1 MKVPEQKQYTLTKQ
15 EQDHIAH
22 ISYTMQHL
30 DHTLNLF
37 MQSVIAGRLG
47 VSGDVKYRLE
57 GDKVIIDEAWLW
69 HQFYLSS
76 SLDNGQ

>member
-1 MKVPEQKQYTLTKQ
+1 MKAKEPKQYTLTQ
-15 EQDHIAH
+15 IEQDHIAH

-57 GDKVIIDEAWLW
+57 DDKVIIDET
-69 HQFYLSS
+69 
-76 SLDNGQ
+76 